1 MLPIAPPPEE
11 SKELEP
17 DRPRMTD
24 AAPSPPPVRRKRKI
38 FDMSFWLFVALAV
51 AGGVAVWFLR
61 GPERFYEIAGDDL
74 RLILR
79 QMPLIVAGM
88 LMGGFAQALVPR
100 DLVAR
105 WLGRE
110 SGWKGLAIATVTG
123 AMTPGGPIVS
133 FPVVAAL
140 ATAGADM
147 GALVAYLTAWS
158 ALAFNRVLI
167 WELPFMG
174 PEFALIRVLSALPLP
189 IIAGLI
195 ARALVERYGTGLA
208 EMPSASATPPAGK
221 DGAA

>member
-1 MLPIAPPPEE
+1 MLRIAPQPEDDKEPDHFRPGMTAPADSAPPPRRQR
-11 SKELEP
+11 KVF
-17 DRPRMTD
+17 D
-24 AAPSPPPVRRKRKI
+24 A
-38 FDMSFWLFVALAV
+38 SFWIFTGIAV
-51 AGGVAVWFLR
+51 AGGVAVWILR

-105 WLGRE
+105 WLGRD
-110 SGWKGLAIATVTG
+110 SGWKGLAVATVTG

-174 PEFALIRVLSALPLP
+174 PEFAAIRVLSALPLP

-195 ARALVERYGTGLA
+195 ARALVERYGTGLG
-208 EMPSASATPPAGK
+208 SAAPPAPGRREGGG
-221 DGAA
+221 GA